1 MFTKKQLK
9 EAMRKAHYRALHCD
23 KLEYRVVW
31 LPYDGDKLEVQEYV
45 ANSIWCRSG
54 EYILKV
60 YTTSPSIYDWIPEGK
75 ADAVAINQLQ
85 GDYIRNDLD
94 NDVEEVYNCL
104 VEDMAEAYR
113 KMKERNTLC

>member
-9 EAMRKAHYRALHCD
+9 DAMRKAHYRSLHCD
-23 KLEYRVVW
+23 KMEYRVVW

-45 ANSIWCRSG
+45 ANSNWCRSG
-54 EYILKV
+54 ETVLKV

-75 ADAVAINQLQ
+75 ADAIAINQLQ

-94 NDVEEVYNCL
+94 NDVKEIYNELAGKIIEVYN
-104 VEDMAEAYR
+104 E
-113 KMKERNTLC
+113 MKAKGKL

>member
-9 EAMRKAHYRALHCD
+9 DAMRKAHYCALHCD

-31 LPYDGDKLEVQEYV
+31 GRDDKLEVQEWL

-75 ADAVAINQLQ
+75 ADAVALNKLQ

-113 KMKERNTLC
+113 KMKERNTL

>member
-9 EAMRKAHYRALHCD
+9 DAMRKAHYAALHCD
-23 KLEYRVVW
+23 KFEYRVVW
-31 LPYDGDKLEVQEYV
+31 GKDDKLEVQGWL
-45 ANSIWCRSG
+45 ANSNWCRSG

-75 ADAVAINQLQ
+75 ADAIAINQLQ

-94 NDVEEVYNCL
+94 NDVEDVFDEL
-104 VEDMAEAYR
+104 ARDMIYAY
-113 KMKERNTLC
+113 KTMKSENSL

>member
-9 EAMRKAHYRALHCD
+9 DALRKAHYAALHCD

-45 ANSIWCRSG
+45 ANSNWCRSG
-54 EYILKV
+54 ECILKV
-60 YTTSPSIYDWIPEGK
+60 YTTSPSIHDWIPEGK

-94 NDVEEVYNCL
+94 ND
-104 VEDMAEAYR
+104 AEGVFDELARDVIYEY
-113 KMKERNTLC
+113 KTMKSENSL

>member
-9 EAMRKAHYRALHCD
+9 EAMRKAHYD
-23 KLEYRVVW
+23 KMEYRVVW
-31 LPYDGDKLEVQEYV
+31 TQNDKIEVQEWL
-45 ANSIWCRSG
+45 ANSNWCRSG
-54 EYILKV
+54 ENILKV
-60 YTTSPSIYDWIPEGK
+60 FTTSPSIYDWIPEGK

-85 GDYIRNDLD
+85 GDYIRNDLE

-113 KMKERNTLC
+113 KMKERNAL